1 MIVNRVTLVDLPVD
15 YTEVRT
21 NTDADMKNRID
32 FVTLVTATCVAG
44 YVAVMLD
51 HVANVDLGF
60 SSEQIRNTAVIT
72 AIVMAMLMAID
83 FLGKRLG
90 KADPPR

>member
-1 MIVNRVTLVDLPVD
+1 
-15 YTEVRT
+15 
-21 NTDADMKNRID
+21 MKNSID
-32 FVTLVTATCVAG
+32 FVTLVTALCVAA
-44 YVAVMLD
+44 YVAVMLN

-72 AIVMAMLMAID
+72 AIVVAMLMAID

-90 KADPPR
+90 KADRPR

>member
-1 MIVNRVTLVDLPVD
+1 MSGPSD
-15 YTEVRT
+15 YTEIST
-21 NTDADMKNRID
+21 NTDATMKSRID

>member
-1 MIVNRVTLVDLPVD
+1 LSGPWD
-15 YTEVRT
+15 YTDVRT
-21 NTDADMKNRID
+21 NTDANMKNSID
-32 FVTLVTATCVAG
+32 FVTLVTALCVAA
-44 YVAVMLD
+44 YVAVMLN

-72 AIVMAMLMAID
+72 AIVVAMLMAID

-90 KADPPR
+90 KADRPR

>member
-1 MIVNRVTLVDLPVD
+1 
-15 YTEVRT
+15 
-21 NTDADMKNRID
+21 MKSRID
-32 FVTLVTATCVAG
+32 FVTLVTVTCVAG

-90 KADPPR
+90 KTDPPR